1 MILPFVQTIGII
13 WYNSSNY
20 YGDDVKIAEIQEK
33 IKPIKIYMMTKYIE
47 YMINILYQIFQI
59 KNFFSK
65 E

>member
-20 YGDDVKIAEIQEK
+20 YGVDVKIAEIQEK

-59 KNFFSK
+59 KN
-65 E
+65 